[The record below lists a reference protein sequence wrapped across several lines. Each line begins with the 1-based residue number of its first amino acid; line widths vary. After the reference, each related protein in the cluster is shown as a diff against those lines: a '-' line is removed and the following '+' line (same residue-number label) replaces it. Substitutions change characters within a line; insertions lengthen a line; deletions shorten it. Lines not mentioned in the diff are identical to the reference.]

1 MNHERGNSVTEIS
14 FLTGELVFAGIWLL
28 CRTAVWIRQGKID
41 WKREAALL
49 LMAINLAVL
58 IRFVFFPFFTV
69 EGKVQPLVLGRTM
82 QSPVRFNLV
91 PFVLL
96 TDYDVK
102 KEAVINIVGN
112 VALFIPTGILLPI
125 LYPHLRSF
133 RKTVLIGAGISLAI
147 ELIQLLFPNSTSD
160 VDDLLLNTLGV
171 VLGWGIYSLFR
182 RPRSTAEKS
191 KS

>member
-1 MNHERGNSVTEIS
+1 MTEIS